1 MNWPRTLVGRHALML
16 TGVVLIG
23 QLLGVILINRLV
35 FLPRAEHLA
44 ELTARQLEAMQAGLA
59 ELPEAQRQAFV
70 TRFNR
75 NALTATQRTTLPDAL
90 WMPLRQQLDAEILTA
105 LSARLTNQ
113 QMTVQSWNNR
123 PGNLLVSMPISGQT
137 YPIILSEV
145 IPDRSP
151 RGALVTMTSL
161 GVLLALASALWL
173 QRRLHRPL
181 ARVVAAAEAVVR
193 DERPSPLPENGP
205 LEIATLGRSFNLLVC
220 SLSSAEQER
229 SLMLAGISHDL
240 RTPLTKLRLYVELL
254 PEDTEAELRDGMV
267 RGIDQIDEAVGQFL
281 DFANPG
287 SAEPEQPLLLHELG
301 QTVAANLT
309 DPSQAVTLDLA
320 PVPVVPGRPRALRR
334 AVGNLLINAWR
345 HGQAPVSLHTGLGD
359 GGVWIEVRDRGPG
372 IAAADAK
379 RLCQPFVRGE
389 AARSGVPGTGLG
401 LAIAERIARLH
412 NGQLLLQPAPGGGL
426 CARLWLPLAAS
437 ATFNNRNDNDSH
449 TAGK

>member
-1 MNWPRTLVGRHALML
+1 VNWPRTLVGRHALML
-16 TGVVLIG
+16 TGVVLLG

-44 ELTARQLEAMQAGLA
+44 ELSARQLEAMQAGLA
-59 ELPEAQRQAFV
+59 ELPEPQRQAFV
-70 TRFNR
+70 TRFNQ
-75 NALTATQRTTLPDAL
+75 NALTATRQTALPDTP
-90 WMPLRQQLDAEILTA
+90 WMPLRQQLDAEILQA
-105 LSARLTNQ
+105 LSARLSEQ
-113 QMTVQSWNNR
+113 RMTVQPWNNR
-123 PGNLLVSMPISGQT
+123 PGNLLVSMPINGQT
-137 YPIILSEV
+137 YQIVLSEV

-151 RGALVTMTSL
+151 RGALLTMTSL
-161 GVLLALASALWL
+161 AVLLALASALWL

-181 ARVVAAAEAVVR
+181 AKVVAAAEAVVH
-193 DERPSPLPENGP
+193 DEQPPPLPEDGP

-254 PEDTEAELRDGMV
+254 PEDTEAELHDGMV

-287 SAEPEQPLLLHELG
+287 SSEQEQPLLLHELG
-301 QTVAANLT
+301 QTVAANLA

-320 PVPVVPGRPRALRR
+320 PVPLVPGRPRALRR

-345 HGQAPVSLHTGLGD
+345 HGQAPVSLHTGRSD
-359 GGVWIEVRDRGPG
+359 GGVWIEVRDCGPG

-401 LAIAERIARLH
+401 LAITERIARMH
-412 NGQLLLQPAPGGGL
+412 NGQLVLSPAAGGGL
-426 CARLWLPLAAS
+426 CARLWLPLVS
-437 ATFNNRNDNDSH
+437 STPDNRGDNDNRA
-449 TAGK
+449 AGK